1 MGSIIEKNQRSTISC
16 YCTFKMEFPGDLD
29 FFDNEDF
36 DSAVPRSTGEVVM
49 ELMAQIPP
57 NGRVKDHFRIAV
69 GGSSLLEV
77 NKPLSSLIPAAALD
91 RYKFRFQFWA
101 CDIAIRQNMTTSK
114 WLDVTSI
121 IEENMATL
129 TDLSGDKVAQDIVL
143 EELESMEDGQIK
155 DAAICY
161 AVVIGPDQRM
171 ALEVQSLPASANIL
185 NGKPYFVG

>member
-1 MGSIIEKNQRSTISC
+1 
-16 YCTFKMEFPGDLD
+16 MEFPGDLD

-49 ELMAQIPP
+49 ELMAQIRP
-57 NGRVKDHFRIAV
+57 NGRVMDHFRIVV

-91 RYKFRFQFWA
+91 RYKFKFQFLA
-101 CDIAIRQNMTTSK
+101 HDVTIRRNMTTGK

-121 IEENMATL
+121 IEANMATL
-129 TDLSGDKVAQDIVL
+129 TDLSGDEVAQDIVL

-161 AVVIGPDQRM
+161 AVVIRPDQQM

-185 NGKPYFVG
+185 NRKPSFVG